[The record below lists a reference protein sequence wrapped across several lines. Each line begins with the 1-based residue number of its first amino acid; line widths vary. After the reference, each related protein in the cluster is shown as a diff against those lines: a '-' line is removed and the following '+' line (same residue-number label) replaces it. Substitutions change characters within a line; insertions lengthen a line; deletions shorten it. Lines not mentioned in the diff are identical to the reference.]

1 MHGTYANSIY
11 TDTMLI
17 KISYIFEQIRLYM
30 RYKISYIGYKISYI
44 LCKISYIAYKI
55 SYIVW

>member
-11 TDTMLI
+11 TDTMLN
-17 KISYIFEQIRLYM
+17 KISCIFEQMRFYM

-55 SYIVW
+55 YYIVW